1 MAKYNK
7 TQLYF
12 YKLPASFFERDEVEW
27 LKTQYDGHKKIIV
40 YLELIFKTIN
50 KNGVL
55 GRVIGD
61 KIMPY
66 STSDLARLINEDEE
80 LVEETLN
87 DFVDIGFI
95 TKRED
100 GTYFLEDAL
109 DLTNQSVSARKKEI
123 QRRENSCPPD
133 IDKEKDEE
141 KEIDNRNNILD
152 TISRQRQLE
161 VDLESEESELYCAFL
176 DYCERKFLRKLSIS
190 EQEDLKEIVKIYEQ
204 KEIKLAID
212 QAAYND
218 KLFLG
223 YAIGILQNRN
233 EWGKEDY
240 DYV

>member
-1 MAKYNK
+1 
-7 TQLYF
+7 
-12 YKLPASFFERDEVEW
+12 
-27 LKTQYDGHKKIIV
+27 
-40 YLELIFKTIN
+40 
-50 KNGVL
+50 
-55 GRVIGD
+55 
-61 KIMPY
+61 MPY

-123 QRRENSCPPD
+123 QRRENYCPPD

-161 VDLESEESELYCAFL
+161 VDLESEESKLYCAFL
-176 DYCERKFLRKLSIS
+176 DYCERKF
-190 EQEDLKEIVKIYEQ
+190 
-204 KEIKLAID
+204 
-212 QAAYND
+212 
-218 KLFLG
+218 
-223 YAIGILQNRN
+223 
-233 EWGKEDY
+233 
-240 DYV
+240 